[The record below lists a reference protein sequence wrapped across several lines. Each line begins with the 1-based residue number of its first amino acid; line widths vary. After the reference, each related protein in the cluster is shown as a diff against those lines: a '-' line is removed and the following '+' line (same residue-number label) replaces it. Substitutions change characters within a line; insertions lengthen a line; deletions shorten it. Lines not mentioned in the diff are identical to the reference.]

1 MATKTYIIPR
11 SYYAKMVLN
20 RIARLVPCCMS
31 RVEDKAFSMSFTITC
46 KSSDFTMIESILRN
60 EGWL

>member
-1 MATKTYIIPR
+1 MITKTFVIPR

-31 RVEDKAFSMSFTITC
+31 RVEDKAHSMSFTITC
-46 KSSDFTMIESILRN
+46 KSSDFTIVESILHH